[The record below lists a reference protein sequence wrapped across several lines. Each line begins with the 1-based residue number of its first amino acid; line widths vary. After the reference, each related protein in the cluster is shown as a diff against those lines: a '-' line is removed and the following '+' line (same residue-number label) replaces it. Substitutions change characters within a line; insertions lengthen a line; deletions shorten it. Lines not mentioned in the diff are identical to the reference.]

1 MFRIMLLNA
10 KGGCGKTA
18 IATGLASYFAGRDS
32 RTALMD
38 FDPHSSSLYWLE
50 QRDAA
55 LPTIQAIDAGQRM
68 TGVTRCWQLHT
79 QSETEV
85 VVVDTPAAVAGN
97 QLIDLIPRADVILVP
112 VMPSGP
118 DIQVTKA
125 FLEEL
130 LAMGKARRLNKPI
143 GVIINRV
150 AEDLKSTHAFEHF
163 LFEHNIPVVTRLR
176 DSTNYVHAFE
186 SGAGVLELDD
196 QQTVKD
202 QNQWWPLTQWLH
214 KQMGETAP
222 AMESML
228 AS

>member
-10 KGGCGKTA
+10 KGGCGKTT
-18 IATGLASYFAGRDS
+18 IATGLASYFAGRDC

-38 FDPHSSSLYWLE
+38 FDPHRPSLHWLE
-50 QRDAA
+50 LREAA

-79 QSETEV
+79 QSDTEV
-85 VVVDTPAAVAGN
+85 VVVDTPAAVSGN

-112 VMPSGP
+112 VLPSGP
-118 DIQVTKA
+118 DIRVTKA
-125 FLEEL
+125 FIEEL
-130 LAMGKARRLNKPI
+130 LVMGKAKRLNKPI
-143 GVIINRV
+143 GVIINR
-150 AEDLKSTHAFEHF
+150 AADGLKSTHAFEHF
-163 LFEHNIPVVTRLR
+163 LSEHNIPVVTRLR
-176 DSTNYVHAFE
+176 DSANYVHALE
-186 SGAGVLELDD
+186 NGAGILEYDNT
-196 QQTVKD
+196 QTVKD

-214 KQMGETAP
+214 EQMGETAP